1 MWHYRK
7 SVAVM
12 TFSTPLQFV
21 NPLKLSFMNK
31 ITFKSCIDAIHQ
43 LRNSFEVENTY
54 SRGVYDGLKWA
65 EVLLKLKGGVYDD
78 K

>member
-12 TFSTPLQFV
+12 TVATPLPFV
-21 NPLKLSFMNK
+21 NSSKFSEMNNQ
-31 ITFKSCIDAIHQ
+31 IINSCIDAVQQ
-43 LRNSFEVENTY
+43 LRNSFEVDNIY

-65 EVLLKLKGGVYDD
+65 EVLLKLKGGIYDG